1 MSDELNVLY
10 RLAGRR
16 TPAEHGLDVA
26 TVPPG
31 TREVMLE
38 MILIEIEGMA
48 VREEHTQEDWE
59 ILLRSC
65 NPRVRML
72 GLRLAGQRST
82 GDRRGRDR
90 PGAPGVHD

>member
-26 TVPPG
+26 TVTPG
-31 TREVMLE
+31 TREVMLK
-38 MILIEIEGMA
+38 MILLEVEGMV
-48 VREEHTQEDWE
+48 VREEHTREDLE
-59 ILLRSC
+59 ILLCSS

-72 GLRLAGQRST
+72 ALRLAGTS
-82 GDRRGRDR
+82 
-90 PGAPGVHD
+90 